1 MAKKSRKKNLSSKY
15 ESFKL
20 HGNHPAQKVLI
31 YAVLDILF
39 GVVLGYL
46 LQPYITSFI
55 TAYAATSAY

>member
-1 MAKKSRKKNLSSKY
+1 MAKKSRKTKSSSKY

-31 YAVLDILF
+31 YTVLDVLF

-46 LQPYITSFI
+46 LQPYIASAI
-55 TAYAATSAY
+55 TAYAAGSAY